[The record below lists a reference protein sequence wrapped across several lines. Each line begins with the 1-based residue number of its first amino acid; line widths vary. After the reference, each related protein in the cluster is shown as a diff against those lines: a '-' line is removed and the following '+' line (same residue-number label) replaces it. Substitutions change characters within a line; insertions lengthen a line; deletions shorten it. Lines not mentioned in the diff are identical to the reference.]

1 MRLARPLTLAVL
13 SLTLITGCSTA
24 SAGWTY
30 APAPS
35 VTPAPSSSASASGS
49 AAPSASANGDTVNIS
64 ASGVKFEQDSVTAP
78 AGKPFQ
84 IVFDNKDAGTP
95 HNVTIHQGSATGNVV
110 FDGKVFPGVATMTYD
125 VSALPAGTYAF
136 VCIVHPT
143 AMIGT
148 MTIQ

>member
-1 MRLARPLTLAVL
+1 MRFARPLTLAVL
-13 SLTLITGCSTA
+13 SLAIVTGCSTA

-35 VTPAPSSSASASGS
+35 VTPAPSSSASGS
-49 AAPSASANGDTVNIS
+49 AAPSASANADTVDIS
-64 ASGVKFEQDSVTAP
+64 ALGVKFEQDSVTAP

-95 HNVTIHQGSATGNVV
+95 HNVSIHQGSATGTEV
-110 FDGKVFPGVATMTYD
+110 FTGKVFPGVATMTYD
-125 VSALPAGTYAF
+125 VAALPAGTYAF

-143 AMIGT
+143 AMFGT
-148 MTIQ
+148 MTVQ

>member
-1 MRLARPLTLAVL
+1 MRFARPLTLAVL
-13 SLTLITGCSTA
+13 SLTLIAGCSTA

-35 VTPAPSSSASASGS
+35 LTPPPSATASGS
-49 AAPSASANGDTVNIS
+49 VAPSASANADTVDIS
-64 ASGVKFEQDSVTAP
+64 ALGVKFEQASVTAP
-78 AGKPFQ
+78 ADKPFQ
-84 IVFDNKDAGTP
+84 IVFENKDAGTP
-95 HNVTIHQGSATGNVV
+95 HNVSIHQGSATGTEL
-110 FDGKVFPGVATMTYD
+110 FSGKVFPGVATMTYD

-148 MTIQ
+148 LTVQ